1 MSTSQRETNMKH
13 VKLCFKAGKGSAWSK
28 GRQEEW
34 LGRKAAFQ
42 AEEMEGAESG
52 SRRGHDSF

>member
-1 MSTSQRETNMKH
+1 MKH